1 MQLKDCNL
9 GLIVFQK
16 GTGGYDESGV
26 SESVRVGHIVGLTIY
41 NGKTVPVVQ
50 WAKQWP
56 WWDDDRSPVNPR
68 DIDLLKYME

>member
-16 GTGGYDESGV
+16 GSGGYDESGV
-26 SESVRVGHIVGLTIY
+26 SESARVGHIVGLTIY
-41 NGKTVPVVQ
+41 DGKTMPVVQ
-50 WAKQWP
+50 WAKPWP
-56 WWDDDRSPVNPR
+56 REGDKTPVNPH